1 MSVNFWQRS
10 LTRLIV
16 LLALMPGR
24 SPAFAATL
32 DNSRRLAP
40 EESVLRVS
48 ADFDGDSKT
57 DTALAKFGGSNYGFE
72 LHLSTKR
79 ARIRLT
85 APVRNEVGFELIAF
99 DVNQDKRTDLILT
112 SRASIRPIAVW
123 LNMGNGSFERRSG
136 MFGPFFGNHRGPRF
150 VRGAPGNDGQAVI
163 PTDEQAG
170 DFAGETLA
178 FHLETSLIQ
187 TYSMQ
192 VPLTSS
198 SAGSASPRG
207 PPNIRQ
213 L

>member
-1 MSVNFWQRS
+1 MNVNFWQRS

-16 LLALMPGR
+16 LLALLPGR
-24 SPAFAATL
+24 SPAIAATL
-32 DNSRRLAP
+32 ENSRRLIQA
-40 EESVLRVS
+40 ESALRVS
-48 ADFDGDSKT
+48 ADFDGDSKA
-57 DTALAKFGGSNYGFE
+57 DTAIARFGGSNYGFE

-85 APVRNEVGFELIAF
+85 VPVRNELGFELIAF

-112 SRASIRPIAVW
+112 SGSSIRPIAVW
-123 LNMGNGSFERRSG
+123 LNMGNGSFARRSG
-136 MFGPFFGNHRGPRF
+136 MFGPFSRNRGGPRF
-150 VRGAPGNDGQAVI
+150 VRGVPGNDGQAVI

-178 FHLETSLIQ
+178 FHLETSLIR
-187 TYSMQ
+187 TYSEQ
-192 VPLTSS
+192 APLTSS
-198 SAGSASPRG
+198 APGSASPRG